1 MNWITVDWK
10 HRHFLVVP
18 KRGDAS
24 DWSDSDD
31 MAVRQYQSLRAVQ
44 VDDEARR
51 QCMAAAVAVVGA
63 CDVNFQG
70 DDRRRHF
77 VKAGLPIVVV
87 VGRYSHV
94 VRSGNVDLLL
104 RRLAKMC
111 AAVCSK
117 AFTVSVICS
126 LVLVW
131 CVRVD
136 VQKWAK
142 SAEKSGNEKPFP
154 D

>member
-24 DWSDSDD
+24 DWSNSDD

-94 VRSGNVDLLL
+94 VRSGNVDLLPL
-104 RRLAKMC
+104 RLAKMC
-111 AAVCSK
+111 AAVETFSN
-117 AFTVSVICS
+117 AFTGSVIVHCVGVVEG
-126 LVLVW
+126 VLSPVAPSP
-131 CVRVD
+131 C
-136 VQKWAK
+136 K
-142 SAEKSGNEKPFP
+142 SW
-154 D
+154 